1 MDKETLLHKVAAIV
15 DEAKLSADVQVQMSA
30 LNIERTLVICA
41 AGMDEELLRLT
52 HEIGH
57 RAAAECMRI
66 DFGGGPENAE
76 RN

>member
-1 MDKETLLHKVAAIV
+1 MDKATLLHKVAAIV
-15 DEAKLSADVQVQMSA
+15 DEAKLSDDVQVRMSA

-41 AGMDEELLRLT
+41 AGLDEELIKLT

-57 RAAAECMRI
+57 RAAAECMRL

-76 RN
+76 HN